1 MAGSKTG
8 FESYN
13 SVFCQPQF
21 AAGKLE
27 QTSSDTKIVIFTI
40 NEFYV
45 VKRVSGVI
53 RGRTPKQS
61 GVGGVMGASDD
72 YRTSAGVQF
81 CHTAK
86 LPRKRFGILK
96 GDSP

>member
-21 AAGKLE
+21 TIGKLE

-45 VKRVSGVI
+45 VKRVFGVL
-53 RGRTPKQS
+53 RGSTPKQS
-61 GVGGVMGASDD
+61 GAGGVMGASDD

-86 LPRKRFGILK
+86 LPKNTFGILK
-96 GDSP
+96 GASP